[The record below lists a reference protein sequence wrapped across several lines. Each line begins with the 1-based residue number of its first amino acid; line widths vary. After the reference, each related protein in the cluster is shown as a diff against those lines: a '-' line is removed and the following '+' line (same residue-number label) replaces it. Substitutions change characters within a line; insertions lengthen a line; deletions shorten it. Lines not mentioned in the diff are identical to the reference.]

1 MDPRAVLALCHE
13 HAEAEAV
20 LDIDRVLA
28 TLVPHPRFEYL
39 PVGKTLE
46 GWTTIETFY
55 REQYPRFV
63 TAVVGYELLGEWA
76 NEGAA
81 IQEYTIAVRHHGRS
95 ATSHV
100 VSIMPVDDDTGLVT
114 GERLYCDEG
123 FVRALLGP
131 FFEAPA
137 APEPMSGGVRPPP

>member
-13 HAEAEAV
+13 HAEAESV

-28 TLVPHPRFEYL
+28 TLVPHPKFEYL
-39 PVGKTLE
+39 PVGKCLE

-63 TAVVGYELLGEWA
+63 TGVVGYQLLGEWA
-76 NEGAA
+76 NDGAA
-81 IQEYTIAVRHHGRS
+81 IQEYTIAVRHDGRTS
-95 ATSHV
+95 TSHV
-100 VSIMPVDDDTGLVT
+100 VSIMPVDDETGLVT

-131 FFEAPA
+131 LFDSPT
-137 APEPMSGGVRPPP
+137 